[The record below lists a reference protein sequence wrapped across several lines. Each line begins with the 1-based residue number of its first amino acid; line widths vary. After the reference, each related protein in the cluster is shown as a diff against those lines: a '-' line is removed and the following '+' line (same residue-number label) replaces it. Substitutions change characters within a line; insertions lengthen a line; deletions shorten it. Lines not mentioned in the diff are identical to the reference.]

1 VIFLASQSPQRTMLL
16 NRSGVPH
23 VVVPSRCDEERIT
36 SPAAQILAI
45 DRAVA
50 KAQGAELG
58 SYDRS
63 PPCVVL
69 GADTV
74 VALGREIIGKPRDR
88 ADAAAI
94 LGRLQGTTHSVIT
107 GHCCLLLNQAGAV
120 IKEARGLAIAKVTM
134 RQMSADEIAAYV
146 ATGESD
152 GRAGAYAIQ
161 ESADRYVVDVE
172 GGFDTVVGLH
182 IDTLARLYRELI
194 DIPLPGYIPTKGP
207 GSGKYPVQR

>member
-23 VVVPSRCDEERIT
+23 VVVPTRCDEDSIT
-36 SPAAQILAI
+36 SPAAPILAI
-45 DRAVA
+45 DRAA
-50 KAQGAELG
+50 GKAHGADLG

-63 PPCVVL
+63 PPCVVV

-74 VALGREIIGKPRDR
+74 IALGKEIIGKPRDR

-94 LGRLQGTTHSVIT
+94 LGRIQGTTHSVIT
-107 GHCCLLLNQAGAV
+107 GHCCLLLDAGGAV
-120 IKEARGLAIAKVTM
+120 LKEARGLALAKVTI
-134 RQMSADEIAAYV
+134 RSMSPEEIAAYV
-146 ATGESD
+146 ASGESD

-161 ESADRYVVDVE
+161 ESADRYVVDLE

-182 IDTLARLYRELI
+182 IDTVARLYRELI
-194 DIPLPGYIPTKGP
+194 DTPLPGYIPTKGP

>member
-1 VIFLASQSPQRTMLL
+1 MLL
-16 NRSGVPH
+16 NRAGVPH
-23 VVVPSRCDEERIT
+23 VVVPSRCDEEQIT

-45 DRAVA
+45 DRAAA
-50 KAQGAELG
+50 KAQGADLG
-58 SYDRS
+58 TYDRS
-63 PPCVVL
+63 PPCLVL

-107 GHCCLLLNQAGAV
+107 GHCCLLLNSAGTV

-134 RQMSADEIAAYV
+134 RQMSSDEIAAYV
-146 ATGESD
+146 ASGESD

-182 IDTLARLYRELI
+182 IDTFARLYRELI

>member
-1 VIFLASQSPQRTMLL
+1 MLL
-16 NRSGVPH
+16 NRAGVPH

-45 DRAVA
+45 ERAAA

-58 SYDRS
+58 AYDRS
-63 PPCVVL
+63 PPCIVL

-88 ADAAAI
+88 VDATAI
-94 LGRLQGTTHSVIT
+94 LGRLQGTTHTVIT
-107 GHCCLLLNQAGAV
+107 GHCCQLLDTAGAV

-146 ATGESD
+146 ASGESD
-152 GRAGAYAIQ
+152 GRCGAYAIQ